1 MTEQEMREA
10 QERADLIVKK
20 VKDLVAL
27 EDSALA
33 AQPAAQATF
42 VSQLRERAEELNGI
56 ADELKWATPCFRAYV
71 LPQIGEILDKR
82 ETFNEAE
89 RLDLERIV
97 STLTDEENAEASEQL
112 TALLITSLREN
123 LERTF
128 GS

>member
-1 MTEQEMREA
+1 MTEQEMRKA

-27 EDSALA
+27 EDRVLA
-33 AQPAAQATF
+33 AQTPEQTTLA
-42 VSQLRERAEELNGI
+42 SQLRESAEELNGI

-97 STLTDEENAEASEQL
+97 NALTDEENTEASEQL

-123 LERTF
+123 LEKTF
-128 GS
+128 GV

>member
-33 AQPAAQATF
+33 AQPAEQATF

>member
-1 MTEQEMREA
+1 MTEQEMRAA

-27 EDSALA
+27 EDSTLT
-33 AQPAAQATF
+33 AQPAEQATF
-42 VSQLRERAEELNGI
+42 VSRLRERAEELNGI

-82 ETFNEAE
+82 ETFNEVE

-112 TALLITSLREN
+112 TTLLITSLREN

-128 GS
+128 GG

>member
-27 EDSALA
+27 EDSTLI
-33 AQPAAQATF
+33 AQPAEQATF

-71 LPQIGEILDKR
+71 LPQIGEILNTR
-82 ETFNEAE
+82 ETFNEVE

-112 TALLITSLREN
+112 TSLLITSLREN
-123 LERTF
+123 LEKTF